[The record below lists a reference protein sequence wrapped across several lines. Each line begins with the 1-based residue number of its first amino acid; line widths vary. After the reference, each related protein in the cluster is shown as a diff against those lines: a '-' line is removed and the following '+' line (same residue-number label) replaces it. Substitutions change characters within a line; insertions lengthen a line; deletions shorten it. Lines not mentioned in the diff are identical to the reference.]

1 MSNRVF
7 ENCSVE
13 YGGKRTRGAQIECP
27 CGTVGSLPAN
37 NVSGRPDRHGE
48 SSEGKILKR
57 KFEALGWF
65 VGVRA
70 REDRCPACMK
80 RLEKPKETPM
90 AASIGF
96 EDRKAPPATP
106 PEMTREHRRIIFAK
120 ISEVYDNEKYANGW
134 TDKRIAEDLGCPRAW
149 VAQVRDDMFGAEGA
163 NEDIVTAIREAEEA
177 ITKGRKLL
185 DEVTTMKNTLE
196 SQKGLIE
203 RQMITVNNL
212 QRETAPI
219 LPAIVK
225 LQDRL
230 TELKKTLR

>member
-7 ENCSVE
+7 GVCSVE
-13 YGGKRTRGAQIECP
+13 YGGRRQRGAQVECP
-27 CGTVGSLPAN
+27 CGKWERVPAN

-65 VGVRA
+65 VGIRP
-70 REDRCPACMK
+70 REDRCPECMK

-90 AASIGF
+90 ATTPTT
-96 EDRKAPPATP
+96 EQLVKPAPEPK
-106 PEMTREHRRIIFAK
+106 EMTREHRRIIFAK
-120 ISEVYDNEKYANGW
+120 ISEVYDSDKYANGW
-134 TDKRIAEDLGCPRAW
+134 TDKRLAEDLGCPRAW
-149 VAQVRDDMFGAEGA
+149 VAQVRDEMFGAEGA
-163 NEDIVTAIREAEEA
+163 NEDIMAAIREAEELVL
-177 ITKGRKLL
+177 KGRKLV
-185 DEVTTMKNTLE
+185 DEVSTMKNTLE

-212 QRETAPI
+212 QRETAPV

-230 TELKKTLR
+230 VELKKTLR

>member
-1 MSNRVF
+1 MRVF
-7 ENCSVE
+7 ESCSVE
-13 YGGKRTRGAQIECP
+13 YGGKPHRGARIDCP
-27 CGTVGSLPAN
+27 CGTIERIPVNTISGKARGSEE
-37 NVSGRPDRHGE
+37 RE
-48 SSEGKILKR
+48 WKILTR

-65 VGVRA
+65 VGVRP
-70 REDRCPACMK
+70 REDRCPACMR
-80 RLEKPKETPM
+80 RLEKPKEAPM
-90 AASIGF
+90 AAAIGF
-96 EDRKAPPATP
+96 DEKYKAPEKP

-120 ISEVYDNEKYANGW
+120 ISEVYDSDKYANGW
-134 TDKRIAEDLGCPRAW
+134 TDKRISEDLGCPRAW
-149 VAQVRDDMFGAEGA
+149 VAQVRDEMFGAEGA
-163 NEDIVTAIREAEEA
+163 NEDIMTAIREAEEA
-177 ITKGRKLL
+177 IAKGRKLV

-196 SQKGLIE
+196 SQKGLVE